1 LTLPSRPQQD
11 FSLNVFLTQT
21 WLDTRLQF
29 HDLIDAEYLELDS
42 KLTNKFWVPDLYFV
56 NEKSSSFHSVTVPN
70 RLLHLYSDGTVV
82 YKLRYTYT
90 LTNVL
95 LVTLMYTQSIPASVQ
110 LWDAPCLI
118 LSYLNTTCLCVCK
131 SCRRVCVLAV
141 GYSNNSL
148 QFQWSEEIPLSRH
161 DDLEMSQF
169 SLVSLSNRHC
179 DEGVEDGGAHT
190 CLAVD
195 VSLQRSVGFY
205 MIQLYVPSALV
216 VFLSWV
222 SFCLDPSA
230 VPARISLGILTVLTM
245 TNMKTIAV
253 SSLPKVSYIKAID
266 VWMATCLAFVF
277 ASLIEFAVVNAFA
290 RRIMSQPQEHNWTPL
305 VDAESAKSMKPRPSP
320 TRPRQPGSDQSSIQ
334 LARFIDRASMIFF
347 PVLFLAFVA
356 GYILVYQ

>member
-1 LTLPSRPQQD
+1 MGVSSD

-90 LTNVL
+90 LTN
-95 LVTLMYTQSIPASVQ
+95 
-110 LWDAPCLI
+110 
-118 LSYLNTTCLCVCK
+118 